1 MFELVVNDPFF
12 VHNVAAL
19 FTGLEISF
27 GGVSV
32 STPLQ
37 HYLMQQKISRKSKK
51 EMTKVARGLGIK
63 YSEFGSTFSFRD
75 NGAGGTFYRPILW
88 LHDNANPAVITSSA
102 NANCTSVGLVNR

>member
-1 MFELVVNDPFF
+1 VFELVVNDPFF

-27 GGVSV
+27 GGVTV

-51 EMTKVARGLGIK
+51 EMTKVARGIGLK
-63 YSEFGSTFSFRD
+63 YCEFGSTFSFRD
-75 NGAGGTFYRPILW
+75 DGAGNTTYKPILW
-88 LHDNANPAVITSSA
+88 LHDNNNPANITASA
-102 NANCTSVGLVNR
+102 NVNTTSVGLVNR